1 MVQILG
7 LIANVSYKKSN
18 LLAFVII
25 SIKKYHCLCKNLH
38 NICICD
44 IMLVMLSQ
52 IMIIKGENMKKKKL
66 SFILN
71 ISTICLAIVAIVVG
85 VYSLRQAKLKINGS
99 VGFKAHNCLV
109 TVTGKYKAYTADNL
123 ATRTET
129 DLTETKVG
137 GSTESE
143 YSKTLQIPNTLYF
156 SDIAT
161 DNNGHEI
168 VFELTITNNS
178 DFEIKVNAPKPT
190 LTKDGTA
197 ITDVICASSNTS
209 FKLDK
214 DASQTIT
221 LTFTLLDISTAKD
234 IDSTSKF
241 NIALSFEKYV
251 SPYYIQSISED
262 IYNTTTRAF
271 EKVPTNKLCLT
282 MGHSI
287 VGATEKEAGTDG
299 LTKTPLVWYA
309 FAVKGNQ
316 KTGTNEYSEKPTDIF
331 NDTTTTITT
340 PITTTS
346 TYTNSNNETI
356 TETWYSLYGVD
367 MSKVTDYKN
376 HTYWFIQQYVVAG
389 GYYINKSDSF
399 RQDGIIFNK
408 DNWSDVT
415 DEEEFNKRYNS
426 QTVYAQV
433 NNDIKSNMYNFLNS
447 ESGYVANGFVEK
459 AGLNTDEPVGIESRE
474 VNEVYSVRIP
484 LDPTRYITTLTC
496 QFSNKYWLLNYAE
509 LGLLCNQTINFTDS
523 TNKYIAY
530 GINNQ
535 EEDEYGY
542 GAGWWLR
549 SPIYDNLGRAGA
561 VLHDG
566 SYQSFDIFNSEAAGI
581 RAAFQ
586 VQI

>member
-1 MVQILG
+1 
-7 LIANVSYKKSN
+7 
-18 LLAFVII
+18 
-25 SIKKYHCLCKNLH
+25 
-38 NICICD
+38 
-44 IMLVMLSQ
+44 
-52 IMIIKGENMKKKKL
+52 MITKGEIMKKKKL

-85 VYSLRQAKLKINGS
+85 VYSLRQAKLNINGS

-129 DLTETKVG
+129 NLTETKVG

-190 LTKDGTA
+190 LTTLAGIE
-197 ITDVICASSNTS
+197 ITTVTCATSNAS
-209 FKLDK
+209 FTLDK

-221 LTFTLLDISTAKD
+221 LTFTLSDISTAKD

-262 IYNTTTRAF
+262 IYNTTTNAF
-271 EKVPTNKLCLT
+271 EKVTTNKLCLT

-287 VGATEKEAGTDG
+287 VGTTEKEAGTDG

-376 HTYWFIQQYVVAG
+376 HTYWFIQQYVVANGYCLNDDESGEYLASNGLNFDSDGSYAVTTDNVVIG
-389 GYYINKSDSF
+389 GYANVK
-399 RQDGIIFNK
+399 K
-408 DNWSDVT
+408 
-415 DEEEFNKRYNS
+415 
-426 QTVYAQV
+426 
-433 NNDIKSNMYNFLNS
+433 DIKSTIYKYLNS
-447 ESGYVANGFVEK
+447 ESDYNANGFAEK
-459 AGLNTDEPVGIESRE
+459 AGLSDDEPAGIEFRD
-474 VNEVYSVRIP
+474 VNEAYSVKIFTE
-484 LDPTRYITTLTC
+484 DVDKIGSVYC
-496 QFSNKYWLLNYAE
+496 QFSSKYWLLDSSE
-509 LGLLCNQTINFTDS
+509 LGLLCNRTLDVSDDITTDIDS
-523 TNKYIAY
+523 YVLKTY
-530 GINNQ
+530 GINNKDGNNVG
-535 EEDEYGY
+535 EC
-542 GAGWWLR
+542 AIWWLR
-549 SPIYDNLGRAGA
+549 DPNYVSGLDRAMA
-561 VLHDG
+561 VSHEGKLYSKD
-566 SYQSFDIFNSEAAGI
+566 YRDTIGI

>member
-1 MVQILG
+1 
-7 LIANVSYKKSN
+7 
-18 LLAFVII
+18 
-25 SIKKYHCLCKNLH
+25 
-38 NICICD
+38 
-44 IMLVMLSQ
+44 
-52 IMIIKGENMKKKKL
+52 MKKKKL
-66 SFILN
+66 SFMLN

-85 VYSLRQAKLKINGS
+85 VYSLRQAKLNINGS

-123 ATRTET
+123 STRTET
-129 DLTETKVG
+129 ALEKTEVG

-143 YSKTLQIPNTLYF
+143 YLKTLQIPNTLYF
-156 SDIAT
+156 SDLAT

-209 FKLDK
+209 FKLIK
-214 DASQTIT
+214 NASQTIT
-221 LTFTLLDISTAKD
+221 LTFTLLDISTAKN
-234 IDSTSKF
+234 IDPTSKF

-262 IYNTTTRAF
+262 IYNTTTNAF
-271 EKVPTNKLCLT
+271 EKVTTNKLCLT

-287 VGATEKEAGTDG
+287 VGTTANEAGTDG

-331 NDTTTTITT
+331 NNTTTSITT

-376 HTYWFIQQYVVAG
+376 HTYWFIQQYVVANGYCLNDDESGEELASNGLNFDSDGSYAVTTDNVVIG
-389 GYYINKSDSF
+389 GYANVK
-399 RQDGIIFNK
+399 K
-408 DNWSDVT
+408 
-415 DEEEFNKRYNS
+415 
-426 QTVYAQV
+426 
-433 NNDIKSNMYNFLNS
+433 DIKSTIYKYLNS
-447 ESGYVANGFVEK
+447 ESDYNANGFAEK
-459 AGLNTDEPVGIESRE
+459 TGLNDDEPAGIEFRD
-474 VNEVYSVRIP
+474 VNEAYSVKIFTE
-484 LDPTRYITTLTC
+484 DVDKIGSVYC
-496 QFSNKYWLLNYAE
+496 QFSSKYWLLDSSE
-509 LGLLCNQTINFTDS
+509 LGLLCNRTLDVSDDITTDIDS
-523 TNKYIAY
+523 YVLKTY
-530 GINNQ
+530 GINNKDGNNVG
-535 EEDEYGY
+535 EC
-542 GAGWWLR
+542 AIWWLR
-549 SPIYDNLGRAGA
+549 DPNYVSGLDRAMA
-561 VLHDG
+561 VSHEGKLYSKD
-566 SYQSFDIFNSEAAGI
+566 YMDTIGI

>member
-1 MVQILG
+1 
-7 LIANVSYKKSN
+7 
-18 LLAFVII
+18 
-25 SIKKYHCLCKNLH
+25 
-38 NICICD
+38 
-44 IMLVMLSQ
+44 
-52 IMIIKGENMKKKKL
+52 MIIKGEIMKKKKL

-85 VYSLRQAKLKINGS
+85 VYSLRQAKLNINGS

-109 TVTGKYKAYTADNL
+109 TITGKYKAYTADNL

-190 LTKDGTA
+190 LTTLAGIE
-197 ITDVICASSNTS
+197 ITTVTCATSNAS
-209 FKLDK
+209 FTLDK

-221 LTFTLLDISTAKD
+221 LTFTLSDISTAKD

-262 IYNTTTRAF
+262 IYNTTTNAF
-271 EKVPTNKLCLT
+271 EKVTTNKLCLT

-287 VGATEKEAGTDG
+287 VGTTEKEAGTDG

-346 TYTNSNNETI
+346 TYTNSNNETV

-389 GYYINKSDSF
+389 GYCLND
-399 RQDGIIFNK
+399 
-408 DNWSDVT
+408 
-415 DEEEFNKRYNS
+415 DERGEELASNGLEFNLDDFYTTDNGFLS
-426 QTVYAQV
+426 GYANV
-433 NNDIKSNMYNFLNS
+433 KEDIKSTIYKYLNS
-447 ESGYVANGFVEK
+447 ESDYNANGFAEK
-459 AGLNTDEPVGIESRE
+459 AGLNDDEPAGIEFRD
-474 VNEVYSVRIP
+474 VNEAYSVKSFTEDGDKIESV
-484 LDPTRYITTLTC
+484 YC
-496 QFSNKYWLLNYAE
+496 QFSSKYWLLDSSE
-509 LGLLCNQTINFTDS
+509 LGLLCNRTLDASSSSDIFINVLKT
-523 TNKYIAY
+523 Y
-530 GINNQ
+530 GINNK
-535 EEDEYGY
+535 DGND
-542 GAGWWLR
+542 AGECAIWWLR
-549 SPIYDNLGRAGA
+549 NPEYEIGGRRVLA
-561 VLHDG
+561 VSHEGKLYSK
-566 SYQSFDIFNSEAAGI
+566 SYTDTIGI

>member
-1 MVQILG
+1 
-7 LIANVSYKKSN
+7 
-18 LLAFVII
+18 
-25 SIKKYHCLCKNLH
+25 
-38 NICICD
+38 
-44 IMLVMLSQ
+44 
-52 IMIIKGENMKKKKL
+52 MKKKKL

-85 VYSLRQAKLKINGS
+85 VYSLRQAKLNINGS

-109 TVTGKYKAYTADNL
+109 TIAGKYKAYTADNL

-221 LTFTLLDISTAKD
+221 LTFTLSDISTAKN
-234 IDSTSKF
+234 IDPTSIF

-340 PITTTS
+340 PITKTS

-376 HTYWFIQQYVVAG
+376 HTYWFIQQYVVAN
-389 GYYINKSDSF
+389 GYCLND
-399 RQDGIIFNK
+399 
-408 DNWSDVT
+408 
-415 DEEEFNKRYNS
+415 DESGEYLASNGLEFNLGGFYTTDNGLLS
-426 QTVYAQV
+426 GYANV
-433 NNDIKSNMYNFLNS
+433 KEDIKSTIYKYLNS
-447 ESGYVANGFVEK
+447 ESDYNANGFAEK
-459 AGLNTDEPVGIESRE
+459 AGLSDDEPAGIEFRD
-474 VNEVYSVRIP
+474 VNEAYSVKIFTQ
-484 LDPTRYITTLTC
+484 DEEYVTGSVYC
-496 QFSNKYWLLNYAE
+496 QFSSKYWLLDSSE
-509 LGLLCNQTINFTDS
+509 LGLLCNRTIDASSVDIFISDILVNVLKT
-523 TNKYIAY
+523 Y
-530 GINNQ
+530 GINNKDGNDAQ
-535 EEDEYGY
+535 EC
-542 GAGWWLR
+542 ATWWLR
-549 SPIYDNLGRAGA
+549 NPEYENGGDRVLA
-561 VLHDG
+561 VSHQGKLYSK
-566 SYQSFDIFNSEAAGI
+566 SYTDTIGI